1 MLHSIEGIYNKGSIE
16 LWEPPTNVRDRTRVI
31 VTFLDSKG
39 ANDFKENGFVKSCK
53 TETAP
58 EPDVIDELCGKYR
71 NSLSN
76 SDQFAREKQNEIKIE
91 EGKWS
96 QV

>member
-39 ANDFKENGFVKSCK
+39 ANDSKENGFV
-53 TETAP
+53 
-58 EPDVIDELCGKYR
+58 
-71 NSLSN
+71 
-76 SDQFAREKQNEIKIE
+76 
-91 EGKWS
+91 
-96 QV
+96 